1 MKKIVVC
8 IFLLLSIFL
17 ITVCL
22 KKEKQEKFSLDE
34 KYYTSSA
41 SSDLDIKTYNKLI
54 ENKESFA
61 IFLYQP
67 LCSVSYKFNK
77 VLTEFSRTYQVSFY
91 KMPFSSIKETD
102 LKDKIKYYPSFVIF
116 HEGKLVDFL
125 DAENDSHTDY
135 YESVRGFKKWFSSY
149 VEFDTSKQNENI
161 NLEEEIDE
169 NVKIDSI
176 IENISYNE
184 NKINI
189 YFFWGDGCPH
199 CEEEFKFFESIK
211 TEYGDYFVLNK
222 FEVWNN
228 EENKKLLKQF
238 ANSMGDEVS
247 GVPYTIIGNETFSG
261 FGEKYVDKML
271 DAIKNQYHNS
281 YDVYF
286 DKRDN

>member
-1 MKKIVVC
+1 MKKIVVSILLIIT
-8 IFLLLSIFL
+8 IFSATGCF
-17 ITVCL
+17 
-22 KKEKQEKFSLDE
+22 KKEKEKFLLNE

-41 SSDLDIKTYNKLI
+41 SSDLDVATYNKLI
-54 ENKESFA
+54 ENKESFG

-91 KMPFSSIKETD
+91 KMPFSSIKNTN

-125 DAENDSHTDY
+125 DAESNNDISH
-135 YESVRGFKKWFSSY
+135 YESVKGFKKWFSNY
-149 VEFDTSKQNENI
+149 VEFDESKQNENI
-161 NLEEEIDE
+161 NIEEEIDE
-169 NVKIDSI
+169 NLKIDSV

-199 CEEEFKFFESIK
+199 CEDEFRFFESIK

-222 FEVWNN
+222 FEVWHN

-238 ANSMGDEVS
+238 ANSMGDEVT

-261 FGEKYVDKML
+261 FGEKTVDKML
-271 DAIKNQYHNS
+271 EAIKNQYQNS

-286 DKRDN
+286 DKKVN